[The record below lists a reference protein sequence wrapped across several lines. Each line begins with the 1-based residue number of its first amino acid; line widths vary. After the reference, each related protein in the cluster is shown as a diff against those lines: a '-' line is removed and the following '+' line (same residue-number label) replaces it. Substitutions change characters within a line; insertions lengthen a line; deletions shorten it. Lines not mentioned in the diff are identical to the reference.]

1 MEQTQFGIFQL
12 AQSLYPL
19 LEDEYEKDGFPYCKH
34 CNTARFCKID
44 RGEIE
49 PPFIVRVRCE
59 CQQKE
64 AKAKEEEELRQ
75 KRLEDFRRR
84 QKLSMIGDKYLNAT
98 FDTATITKH
107 NEQAYESARAYVKQA
122 QAVLSNNIGL
132 YIYGDNSSGKT
143 YLIACICNAL
153 VEKGYSCEFTSIPKL
168 LAETGRNARENR
180 MSQAEIVDNLARKN
194 FVFIDDLGKEFLG
207 DRSDYNWKKAE
218 RLLLDV
224 LNARYSNGLPTVFT
238 SNYSLEE
245 FAEKFG
251 LDKAIIERVNEMA
264 TRVIKLDGDN
274 FRMIALQEKMQL
286 AKKLGI

>member
-1 MEQTQFGIFQL
+1 MEQAQFDISQL
-12 AQSLYPL
+12 AKKLYPL
-19 LEDEYEKDGFPYCKH
+19 NEDEYEKDGFPYCKK
-34 CNTARFCKID
+34 CNTPRFCKIGRD
-44 RGEIE
+44 DA
-49 PPFIVRVRCE
+49 PPFITRTHCE
-59 CQQKE
+59 CQQAEIKARKE
-64 AKAKEEEELRQ
+64 QELIEKRKA
-75 KRLEDFRRR
+75 DFRAR
-84 QKLSMIGDKYLNAT
+84 QKLSMIGEKYLDAT
-98 FDTATITKH
+98 LDIATITKS
-107 NEQAYESARAYVKQA
+107 NEPAYKSARAYVEQA

-143 YLIACICNAL
+143 YLMACICNAL

-168 LAETGRNARENR
+168 LAETGRSVRENR
-180 MSQAEIVDNLARKN
+180 MSQAEIVDNLARKK

-264 TRVIKLDGDN
+264 TRVIRLDGDN
-274 FRMIALQEKMQL
+274 FRMIALQEKMAL
-286 AKKLGI
+286 AKRLGI

>member
-1 MEQTQFGIFQL
+1 MEKAQFDISQL
-12 AQSLYPL
+12 AKKLYPL
-19 LEDEYEKDGFPYCKH
+19 LEDEYEKDGLPYCKH
-34 CNTARFCKID
+34 CNTPRFFKID
-44 RGEIE
+44 RENQE
-49 PPFIVRVRCE
+49 PFITRVHCKCE
-59 CQQKE
+59 AEKL
-64 AKAKEEEELRQ
+64 KAEKEERLRQ
-75 KRLEDFRRR
+75 QRLEDFRKR

-107 NEQAYESARAYVKQA
+107 NEQAYESAKAYVKQA
-122 QAVLSNNIGL
+122 RAVLNNNIGL

-153 VEKGYSCEFTSIPKL
+153 VESGYSCEFTSIPKL
-168 LAETGRNARENR
+168 LAETGRNAREDR

-224 LNARYSNGLPTVFT
+224 LNARYGNGLPTIFT
-238 SNYSLEE
+238 SNYGLEE
-245 FAEKFG
+245 FVEKFG
-251 LDKAIIERVNEMA
+251 LDKAIIERLNEMA
-264 TRVIKLDGDN
+264 TRVIRLDGDN
-274 FRMIALQEKMQL
+274 FRMVALQEKMQL